1 VRDGGPGDGRTVEL
15 GSGPAKVT
23 VAATNGPVSIDAR

>member
-1 VRDGGPGDGRTVEL
+1 VRDGGPGGGRIVEL

-23 VAATNGPVSIDAR
+23 VAATNGPVAIGPR